1 MRDGINEIDDVGDVP
16 HAPTTQTTPTQPP
29 VPPATNRTSHRRV
42 RREGTLDYLSESM
55 RKLARMVAASMLFLT
70 VYDNINMMWK
80 VAEQIVGRTG
90 KLCLHGLFYSCKGS

>member
-1 MRDGINEIDDVGDVP
+1 MREGIDELDDVSDTP
-16 HAPTTQTTPTQPP
+16 QMPTTTQSAT
-29 VPPATNRTSHRRV
+29 VPATAPANPSTKKRKGP

-90 KLCLHGLFYSCKGS
+90 ELSFH